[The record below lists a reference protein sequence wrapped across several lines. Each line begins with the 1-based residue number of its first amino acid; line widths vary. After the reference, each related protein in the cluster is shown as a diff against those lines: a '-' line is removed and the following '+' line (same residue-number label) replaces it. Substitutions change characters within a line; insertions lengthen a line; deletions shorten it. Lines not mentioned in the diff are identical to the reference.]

1 LPLKPQQKAA
11 DPSQVADMDD
21 AERALRDA
29 LVVSPENVPLRLHL
43 ADTLLR
49 SGRAAHAET
58 EYREAVALSPTSVTA
73 QLGLAAAFFQQ
84 GKLGEATVIV
94 EAILERAPHAATL
107 VLHARLLLADG
118 RMSEAASQYVA
129 GLDLDPDVRDT
140 DLDSRL
146 GHLFPP
152 ADEPEDREPVAL
164 VIGPTDDLELEIDRP
179 AETFA
184 EVGGMERVKEEIR
197 IKIIHPLEHEELYRA
212 YGKPIGGGILLYGPP
227 GCGKTHLARATAGE
241 ISASFLAVGLSDVLD
256 MWIGNSEKRL
266 HAAFEQARRRAPCV
280 LFFDEVDALGANRGS
295 FLSSGGGRGVV
306 NQFLAEL
313 DGVQASNDGVLV
325 LAATNTPWHVD
336 PAFRRPGRFDR
347 VLFVP
352 PPDEAARAA
361 ILRIHVT
368 GKPVDDIDFGHLARK
383 TEGFS
388 GADLRAVVDLAV
400 EAKIRT
406 ALGDGVPRPIGT
418 KDLAA
423 AAKAVTTST
432 HEWFATAR
440 NYALH
445 ANEGGAYDDVRA
457 YLRLR

>member
-1 LPLKPQQKAA
+1 MALKPRREAA

-29 LVVSPENVPLRLHL
+29 LVVSPQNVPLRLHL

-49 SGRAAHAET
+49 NGRPADAET
-58 EYREAVALSPTSVTA
+58 EYREAVALSPTSVAA

-84 GKLGEATVIV
+84 GKLGEATVVV
-94 EAILERAPHAATL
+94 EATLKRGPDAATL
-107 VLHARLLLADG
+107 ALHARLLLAEG
-118 RMSEAASQYVA
+118 RMVEAAAEYLA
-129 GLDLDPDVRDT
+129 ALDLDPDVRDA

-152 ADEPEDREPVAL
+152 DDEPDREPV
-164 VIGPTDDLELEIDRP
+164 GPAIAGTDDHELEIERP
-179 AETFA
+179 SQTFA
-184 EVGGMERVKEEIR
+184 DVGGMERVKEEIR
-197 IKIIHPLEHEELYRA
+197 LKIIHPLEHEELYRA
-212 YGKPIGGGILLYGPP
+212 YGKPVGGGILLYGPP

-295 FLSSGGGRGVV
+295 FLSSGGRSVV

-313 DGVQASNDGVLV
+313 DGIQSSNDGVLV

-352 PPDEAARAA
+352 PPDEASRAA
-361 ILRIHVT
+361 ILRIHVS

-400 EAKIRT
+400 EAKIRA
-406 ALGDGVPRPIGT
+406 ALRDGVPRPLGT

-423 AAKAVTTST
+423 AAKSATTST

-445 ANEGGAYDDVRA
+445 ANEGGAYDDIRA